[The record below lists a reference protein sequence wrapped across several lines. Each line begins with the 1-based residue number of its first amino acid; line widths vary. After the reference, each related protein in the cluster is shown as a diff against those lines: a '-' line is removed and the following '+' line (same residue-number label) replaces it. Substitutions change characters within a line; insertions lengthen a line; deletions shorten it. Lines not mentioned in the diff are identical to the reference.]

1 MFEVTRG
8 AAKQIRKTAGDGDME
23 ELALRVSANREP
35 DGSISYRMGFD
46 EFAEGDTVVSTR
58 GVDVLLRTN
67 DKSLLQG
74 ATLDFVEIEPGQMQF
89 IFMNPNDPSFVPPTE

>member
-1 MFEVTRG
+1 VFEVTRA

-23 ELALRVSANREP
+23 ELALRVAANREQ

-74 ATLDFVEIEPGQMQF
+74 AALDFVEIEPGQMQF